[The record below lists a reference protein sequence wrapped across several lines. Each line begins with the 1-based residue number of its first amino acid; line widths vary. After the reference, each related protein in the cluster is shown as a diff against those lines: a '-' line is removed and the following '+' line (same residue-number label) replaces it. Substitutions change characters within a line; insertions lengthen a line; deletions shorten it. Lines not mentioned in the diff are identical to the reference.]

1 MADYTRLAHKD
12 IQEILSQYDLCEPY
26 EVTSMAGGQANTSY
40 RIACGT
46 QKYILSVCDEKNP
59 NEVDILIQ
67 VLLYLEEN
75 RFPTSRP
82 VLTKS
87 SAPFVIHEN
96 KPVYIKEYMDG
107 QVVEHLSAGMVY
119 EAGKMMAQLH
129 QIPPPDC
136 IPKKFPYGKEAF
148 HSVVDSGMEHP
159 YIPWLKQKSDYIRSH
174 LAEDTEKGFIHGD
187 IYWDNL
193 LFEDGCFRALLD
205 FEEAS
210 EYYLLYDIAMTCVGC
225 CSKNGRFDKKKIS
238 ALIDGYQSI
247 QKISS
252 IEKKHFPVFALYAAV
267 AGSFWR
273 FRQYNIKLK
282 GHEKADSYKELVSL
296 AEHALE
302 LNWNHLFNG

>member
-1 MADYTRLAHKD
+1 MADYTQLTPID
-12 IQEILSQYDLCEPY
+12 IQEILSHYDLCEPS
-26 EVTSMAGGQANTSY
+26 EITSMAGGQANTSFK
-40 RIACGT
+40 IVCGT

-59 NEVDILIQ
+59 NEIDILIQ
-67 VLLYLEEN
+67 VLLYLKEN
-75 RFPTSRP
+75 NFPTSRP

-87 SAPFVIHEN
+87 RAPFVIHKN
-96 KPVYIKEYMDG
+96 KPVYIKDYMEG
-107 QVVEHLSAGMVY
+107 HVVENLSAGMVY

-129 QIPPPDC
+129 QIPSPAC
-136 IPKKFPYGKEAF
+136 IPKKFPYGKEVF
-148 HSVVDSGMEHP
+148 DSVINTGMEHP
-159 YIPWLKQKSDYIRSH
+159 FIPWLKQKSDYIRSH

-225 CSKNGRFDKKKIS
+225 CSKNGRFDKKKIRS
-238 ALIDGYQSI
+238 LIDGYQSI

-252 IEKKHFPVFALYAAV
+252 IDKKHFHVFALYAAV

-273 FRQYNIKLK
+273 FRQYNIKFK
-282 GHEKADSYKELVSL
+282 RHEKADSYKALASL

-302 LNWNHLFNG
+302 LNWNDLF

>member
-1 MADYTRLAHKD
+1 VADYTLLAYKD
-12 IQEILSQYDLCEPY
+12 IQEILSHYNLCEPS
-26 EVTSMAGGQANTSY
+26 EVKSMAGGQANSSF
-40 RIACGT
+40 RIVCGT

-59 NEVDILIQ
+59 DEIDMLIQ
-67 VLLYLEEN
+67 VLLYLKEN
-75 RFPTSRP
+75 NFPTSRP

-87 SAPFVIHEN
+87 SAPFVIHGN
-96 KPVYIKEYMDG
+96 KPVYIKEYMEG
-107 QVVEHLSAGMVY
+107 QVVENLSAGMVY
-119 EAGKMMAQLH
+119 EVGKMMARLH
-129 QIPPPDC
+129 RIPSPDC

-148 HSVVDSGMEHP
+148 HSVINTGMKHP

-193 LFEDGCFRALLD
+193 LFEGGRFRALLD

-225 CSKNGRFDKKKIS
+225 CSKNGRFDKKKIR

-252 IEKKHFPVFALYAAV
+252 IEKKQFHVFALYAAV

-273 FRQYNIKLK
+273 FRQYNIKFN
-282 GHEKADSYKELVSL
+282 GHEKADSYKELASL
-296 AEHALE
+296 AEQALE
-302 LNWNHLFNG
+302 LNWDEFFIG